1 MPSQQRVQWAKTRVT
16 FVVFSALVILGTL
29 VVLLTG
35 GTLFEPKSTI
45 YLYMPDAVGLVAT
58 APVRVDGITVGKVE
72 SVELTGLN
80 TPDRIVRV
88 TMIVERDR
96 LASIPDDSTAQ
107 ASADTLVGDKFVDID
122 SGKSPSRL
130 RPGGT
135 LIYKASP
142 DLMKRLDLSQFQ
154 DNLRQMDALLTDIES
169 GKSDVGRLLMGDQI
183 YQTARRKVTELQQ
196 SLHAIRTTSNEM
208 GQALYT
214 DTIYRKVEAQ
224 IRGVDESLA
233 LIQSGQG
240 SLGQLLRGEGQY
252 TQLRDTV
259 AQRRKTV
266 QDIHVQDFFRS
277 DQQYADWNKT
287 VQQLIR
293 NVDEFSV
300 NPMVTSTATYES
312 LTGMAKE
319 LTEGV
324 KDFRENPKKYLRMK
338 MF

>member
-1 MPSQQRVQWAKTRVT
+1 MPSAQRVQWAKTRVA
-16 FVVFSALVILGTL
+16 FVVVSALVILSTL
-29 VVLLTG
+29 LVLLTG

-45 YLYMPDAVGLVAT
+45 YLYMPDAVGLIAA

-72 SVELTGLN
+72 SVALTGLN
-80 TPDRIVRV
+80 APDRIVRV

-122 SGKSPSRL
+122 SGKSGSRL
-130 RPGGT
+130 QPGGT

-142 DLMKRLDLSQFQ
+142 DLMKRLDLSEFQ
-154 DNLRQMDALLTDIES
+154 KNLRQMDALLTDIES
-169 GKSDVGRLLMGDQI
+169 GKGDVGRLIKGDEI

-196 SLHAIRTTSNEM
+196 SLHAVRTTSSEM

-214 DTIYRKVEAQ
+214 DTMYRKVEAQ
-224 IRGVDESLA
+224 IRGIDDSLA

-240 SLGQLLRGEGQY
+240 PLGQLLRDEGQY
-252 TQLRDTV
+252 TQLRTTV
-259 AQRRKTV
+259 GQLRKTV
-266 QDIHVQDFFRS
+266 QDLHVQDFFRS
-277 DQQYADWNKT
+277 DQLYADWDKT
-287 VQQLIR
+287 VKQLIR

-300 NPMVTSTATYES
+300 NPMLNSTAMYEN

-319 LTEGV
+319 LTGSMR
-324 KDFRENPKKYLRMK
+324 DFREHPKKYLRLV
-338 MF
+338 F